1 LYTIKL
7 PAKIRAKF
15 INYLN
20 SKGISARSYYPVS
33 LDKMKS
39 FKAAKVPY
47 ALKNTNKIVKEVV
60 SLPIY
65 PFMEKSKVDYLIKA
79 VVSFFR

>member
-1 LYTIKL
+1 
-7 PAKIRAKF
+7 
-15 INYLN
+15 
-20 SKGISARSYYPVS
+20 
-33 LDKMKS
+33 MKS

-65 PFMEKSKVDYLIKA
+65 PFMEKSKVDYVIKQA
-79 VVSFFR
+79 KNFFNVEHRT